1 MGQCGIALQTLRI
14 ADGENAHGP
23 AGPQR
28 QPGHQITVT
37 GIVAMAGEHGQLV
50 RARPFAHQCAPR
62 RAGGAL
68 HQFEARRAGGDQ
80 PRVEFAH
87 LRGAVQR
94 VG

>member
-14 ADGENAHGP
+14 ADGENAHRP
-23 AGPQR
+23 TGPQR
-28 QPGHQITVT
+28 QPGHQITVASV
-37 GIVAMAGEHGQLV
+37 VAVPGEHRQFV
-50 RARPFAHQCAPR
+50 RCRPLAHQCAPR